1 MSRLKRKGEKMVK
14 TARQLAELGG
24 IKGDGSRKHKRK
36 LKKYQKVTQQ
46 HSGETAS
53 AYSKLTP
60 QEKYAIRNKAEKQ
73 RSEQSPAKMEAP
85 LEFNAGLR
93 KASADGKLDDNPK
106 FKAAVD
112 AAPVNMNYDSPA
124 KQVIPIVDPM
134 TGMPITPMQPANTMG
149 TAKPVFSPKTQQVAN
164 QMFGQQM
171 PGMYESALAKKGCKY
186 KK

>member
-1 MSRLKRKGEKMVK
+1 MGYVSDAQRKAVHASK
-14 TARQLAELGG
+14 ADGG
-24 IKGDGSRKHKRK
+24 KG
-36 LKKYQKVTQQ
+36 
-46 HSGETAS
+46 A
-53 AYSKLTP
+53 
-60 QEKYAIRNKAEKQ
+60 
-73 RSEQSPAKMEAP
+73 PAKMEAP

-124 KQVIPIVDPM
+124 KQVRPIVDPM
-134 TGMPITPMQPANTMG
+134 TGMPVVPAQSANN
-149 TAKPVFSPKTQQVAN
+149 VFPPQTQQVAG

-171 PGMYESALAKKGCKY
+171 PGMYGSALAKKDCKY

>member
-1 MSRLKRKGEKMVK
+1 MGYVSDAQRKAVHASK
-14 TARQLAELGG
+14 ADGG
-24 IKGDGSRKHKRK
+24 KG
-36 LKKYQKVTQQ
+36 
-46 HSGETAS
+46 A
-53 AYSKLTP
+53 
-60 QEKYAIRNKAEKQ
+60 
-73 RSEQSPAKMEAP
+73 PAKMEAP

-124 KQVIPIVDPM
+124 KQVRPIVDPM
-134 TGMPITPMQPANTMG
+134 TGMPVVPAQSANN
-149 TAKPVFSPKTQQVAN
+149 VFPPQTQQVAG

-171 PGMYESALAKKGCKY
+171 PGMYGSALAKKGCKY